1 MVTKCLPST
10 QVTVE
15 IIARI
20 LPINDLEQNGPDST
34 LDKGRGSEMQVVV
47 PHSAMFTVT
56 RGRFVLQGEWTV
68 PDLLVWGPENQ
79 FDAP

>member
-1 MVTKCLPST
+1 
-10 QVTVE
+10 
-15 IIARI
+15 
-20 LPINDLEQNGPDST
+20 
-34 LDKGRGSEMQVVV
+34 MQVVM